1 MVCNLILNELEET
14 RRASVSV
21 RNCMMCVGVIV
32 VGIVT
37 WGKQSQILLRRFRT
51 ILREKLELC

>member
-14 RRASVSV
+14 RRAFVSV
-21 RNCMMCVGVIV
+21 RSCMIWVGVIV
-32 VGIVT
+32 VVIVT
-37 WGKQSQILLRRFRT
+37 GGKQSQILLRRFRT